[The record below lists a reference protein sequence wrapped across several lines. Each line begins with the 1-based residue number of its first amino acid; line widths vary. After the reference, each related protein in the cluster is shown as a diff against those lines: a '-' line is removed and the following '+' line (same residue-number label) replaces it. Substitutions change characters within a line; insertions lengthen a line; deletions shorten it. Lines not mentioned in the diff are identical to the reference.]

1 MRLNISALSPSASL
15 PFFAF
20 PVRLYL
26 VRHAHAVPEEENARR
41 PLSARGRKTVRQIAA
56 FFRASGALQP
66 GHVWHSPL
74 WRARETAEIL
84 ARGLGLSRKVLVE
97 TSGLLPDD
105 DPAAIIRRLAST
117 DEDLALVGHEPG
129 LGALATR
136 LVSGK
141 RKPSAFEF
149 KKGAVLCL
157 ERIGASWQIRWYFSP
172 ELLPVAVGE

>member
-1 MRLNISALSPSASL
+1 M
-15 PFFAF
+15 
-20 PVRLYL
+20 RLYL

-84 ARGLGLSRKVLVE
+84 ARGLGLSPKVLVE

-105 DPAAIIRRLAST
+105 DPADIVRLLAAVG
-117 DEDLALVGHEPG
+117 EDLALVGHEPY
-129 LGALATR
+129 LGSLGTR
-136 LVSGK
+136 LMVGK
-141 RKPSAFEF
+141 GNPPVFEF

-157 ERIGASWQIRWYFSP
+157 ERTGASWQIRWYFSP
-172 ELLPVAVGE
+172 ELLPAKASR

>member
-1 MRLNISALSPSASL
+1 M
-15 PFFAF
+15 
-20 PVRLYL
+20 RLYL

-56 FFRASGALQP
+56 FFRENGALQP
-66 GHVWHSPL
+66 AQVWHSPL

-105 DPAAIIRRLAST
+105 DPADIVRQLAAVG
-117 DEDLALVGHEPG
+117 EDLALVGHEPH

-136 LVSGK
+136 LVVGK
-141 RKPSAFEF
+141 GKPSAFEF

-157 ERIGASWQIRWYFSP
+157 ERTGASWQIRWYFSP
-172 ELLPVAVGE
+172 EMLPEKARRP

>member
-1 MRLNISALSPSASL
+1 M
-15 PFFAF
+15 
-20 PVRLYL
+20 RLYL

-56 FFRASGALQP
+56 FYRANGALQA
-66 GHVWHSPL
+66 HQVWHSPL

-84 ARGLGLSRKVLVE
+84 ARGLGLSRKALVE

-105 DPAAIIRRLAST
+105 DPADIVRRLASAG
-117 DEDLALVGHEPG
+117 EDLALVGHEPY

-136 LVSGK
+136 LVCGK
-141 RKPSAFEF
+141 GKPPVFEF

-157 ERIGASWQIRWYFSP
+157 ENTDAGWCIRWHFSP
-172 ELLPVAVGE
+172 ELLPAEAGR

>member
-1 MRLNISALSPSASL
+1 MRL
-15 PFFAF
+15 F
-20 PVRLYL
+20 L

-66 GHVWHSPL
+66 GYVWHSPL

-84 ARGLGLSRKVLVE
+84 ARGLGLSRKVLLE

-105 DPAAIIRRLAST
+105 DPADIVRQLAAVG
-117 DEDLALVGHEPG
+117 DDLALVGHEPY

-136 LVSGK
+136 LVVGK
-141 RKPSAFEF
+141 GIPSAFEF

-157 ERIGASWQIRWYFSP
+157 ERTGACWQIRWYFSP
-172 ELLPVAVGE
+172 EMLPVAVGT

>member
-1 MRLNISALSPSASL
+1 ML
-15 PFFAF
+15 
-20 PVRLYL
+20 LYL
-26 VRHAHAVPEEENARR
+26 VRHAHAVPEEEDSRR

-66 GHVWHSPL
+66 GQVWHSPL

-84 ARGLGLSRKVLVE
+84 VRGLGLPRKLLVE

-105 DPAAIIRRLAST
+105 DPAEIARRLASAGA
-117 DEDLALVGHEPG
+117 DLALVGHESY

-136 LVSGK
+136 LVGGRGK
-141 RKPSAFEF
+141 TPVFEF

-157 ERIGASWQIRWYFSP
+157 ESSGAAWQIRWYFSP
-172 ELLPVAVGE
+172 EMLPAKSRR

>member
-1 MRLNISALSPSASL
+1 M
-15 PFFAF
+15 
-20 PVRLYL
+20 RLYL
-26 VRHAHAVPEEENARR
+26 IRHAHAVPEEENARR
-41 PLSARGRKTVRQIAA
+41 PLSARGRKTVRQVAA

-84 ARGLGLSRKVLVE
+84 ARGLGLSRKALVE

-105 DPAAIIRRLAST
+105 NPAEIVRRLAAVG
-117 DEDLALVGHEPG
+117 EDLALVGHEPY

-136 LVSGK
+136 LAAGK
-141 RKPSAFEF
+141 GNPPVFEF

-157 ERIGASWQIRWYFSP
+157 ERTGASWQIRWYFSP
-172 ELLPVAVGE
+172 ELLPEKASRS

>member
-1 MRLNISALSPSASL
+1 M
-15 PFFAF
+15 
-20 PVRLYL
+20 RLYL

-56 FFRASGALQP
+56 FFRANGALQP

-84 ARGLGLSRKVLVE
+84 ARGLGLSRTVLVE

-105 DPAAIIRRLAST
+105 DPADIVRRLASAG
-117 DEDLALVGHEPG
+117 EDLALVGHEPY
-129 LGALATR
+129 LSALATR
-136 LVSGK
+136 LVYGK
-141 RKPSAFEF
+141 RKWPIFEF

-157 ERIGASWQIRWYFSP
+157 EQTGACWRICWYFSP
-172 ELLPVAVGE
+172 EMLPTKAGR

>member
-1 MRLNISALSPSASL
+1 M
-15 PFFAF
+15 
-20 PVRLYL
+20 RLYL

-84 ARGLGLSRKVLVE
+84 ARGLGLSRKTLVE
-97 TSGLLPDD
+97 IPGLGPDD
-105 DPAAIIRRLAST
+105 DPTEIVRQLEAAG
-117 DEDLALVGHEPG
+117 EDVALVGHEPY

-136 LVSGK
+136 LVAG
-141 RKPSAFEF
+141 RGNLPVFEF

-157 ERIGASWQIRWYFSP
+157 ERTGASWQIRWYFSP
-172 ELLPVAVGE
+172 EMLPVATGA